1 MVGLATGAFADFTS
15 WYTSLLSYIRMPDCP
30 ELSVVVRGLMR
41 QDPVHKDKS
50 NDQTN
55 AQILAVMK
63 TVGKWKRDIRASDD
77 DNNSPINNTMQKLIQ
92 DFNLPALPSDPYF
105 GNNATTSLELL
116 TPLRNL
122 QTRLQAYLAMVD
134 TTPRRQ
140 EPSPGVSTTTMHDVT
155 AQISVDL
162 GGANGVPRHLRTAG
176 MANTERSIFDQRV
189 IDHHQLFQNT
199 STSSSTRA
207 APVPLTQLLD
217 PALSEDENED
227 VPDLNDN
234 SDSDDDGGP
243 TRAFRT
249 KAALGAPCVIYMN
262 ANNMDVLHDN
272 ATQATPRRKRPKYTP
287 GSTYRY
293 SSPPTRPTHVHM
305 VSMPEKRNDGYTT
318 SSQAHIVET
327 KSATKSQSQSTT
339 PEEAASRSPSNDES
353 RG

>member
-1 MVGLATGAFADFTS
+1 LATGAFEDFPS
-15 WYTSLLSYIRMPDCP
+15 WYKSLLSYIRMPDCP

-55 AQILAVMK
+55 AEILAVMK
-63 TVGKWKRDIRASDD
+63 TMSKWKRDIKANDE
-77 DNNSPINNTMQKLIQ
+77 DNNPPINNTMQKLIQ
-92 DFNLPALPSDPYF
+92 DFNLPILPSDPYF
-105 GNNATTSLELL
+105 GTTASLELL

-155 AQISVDL
+155 AQISVEL
-162 GGANGVPRHLRTAG
+162 GRTNGVPRHLRTAG

-217 PALSEDENED
+217 PALSEGENED

-234 SDSDDDGGP
+234 SDSDDDEGP
-243 TRAFRT
+243 TRAFRI
-249 KAALGAPCVIYMN
+249 KAALAAPRVVYMN
-262 ANNMDVLHDN
+262 ASNMEVLHGN
-272 ATQATPRRKRPKYTP
+272 TTQATPRRKRPKYTP

-305 VSMPEKRNDGYTT
+305 VSMPEERNDGYTT
-318 SSQAHIVET
+318 ASQGYVVEA

-339 PEEAASRSPSNDES
+339 PEEATSRSPSNDES